1 MLALFKKRDAVP
13 MASQIGASTHTEAA
27 SSDAGVHALARTLQ
41 RDTSGLGLEAAQ
53 LRGTLEDSAA
63 VAERQAGTLSELVHQ
78 AQQIGQAQQHIH
90 SETQLSQQA
99 LQRARDSVEH
109 VGSEVTGVVSTLHQ
123 VSEAA
128 RQITQVALQT
138 RLVAFNA
145 SVEAKRAGEAG
156 RGFGVVADAV
166 KDLSTQVES
175 ISKAIMGTVAT
186 LDQRIQSLAADLSTA
201 SEAPDGSGMGQVGGK
216 AGKGQKDSGRR
227 VHQALLGVEA
237 AVQRIVSAAESS
249 AQLSSGINQ
258 QVSRMAQE
266 VQQTRDV
273 LGTATRRS
281 EAVLGVSERLM
292 ELIATCG
299 VETSDTPYIQ
309 MAQQVAGQ
317 IAHAL
322 GEALAQGRISQA
334 QLFDEHYQAISGS
347 QPPQHT
353 TAFNALSDALFPHFQ
368 ETALKALPQVVF
380 CIAADRNGY
389 ISTHNRAYC
398 HPQRP
403 GDVVWNT
410 AHSRWRR
417 IFNDRTGLASARN
430 TRPFLLQTYRRDMG
444 GGNFV
449 LLKEASAPIE
459 VAGRHWGGLR
469 LAYRF

>member
-1 MLALFKKRDAVP
+1 MLAMFKKRDAAPV
-13 MASQIGASTHTEAA
+13 ASQTGASAQADTA
-27 SSDAGVHALARTLQ
+27 SSDAGVHTLAQTLQ

-63 VAERQAGTLSELVHQ
+63 AAERQVGALSELVHH

-90 SETQLSQQA
+90 SESQLSQQA

-145 SVEAKRAGEAG
+145 SVEAKRAGDAG
-156 RGFGVVADAV
+156 LGFGVVADAV

-186 LDQRIQSLAADLSTA
+186 LDQRIQSLAADLSTT
-201 SEAPDGSGMGQVGGK
+201 SDGQVR
-216 AGKGQKDSGRR
+216 GKGHKDSKDSKDQQDDGHR

-258 QVSRMAQE
+258 QVNRMAQE
-266 VQQTRDV
+266 VQQTRDM

-281 EAVLGVSERLM
+281 EVVLGVSERLM

-299 VETSDTPYIQ
+299 VETSDTPYIH

-317 IAHAL
+317 IAQAL
-322 GEALAQGRISQA
+322 GDALAQGRIAQA

-347 QPPQHT
+347 QPQQHT
-353 TAFNALSDALFPHFQ
+353 TAFNALSDALFPGFQ
-368 ETALKALPQVVF
+368 EAALKALPQVVF

-398 HPQRP
+398 QPQRP
-403 GDVVWNT
+403 GDVAWNT

-449 LLKEASAPIE
+449 LLKEASAPID

>member
-1 MLALFKKRDAVP
+1 MLALFKKRDAASV
-13 MASQIGASTHTEAA
+13 ASQMGAAAPHDAA
-27 SSDAGVHALARTLQ
+27 SADAGVHALAQTLQ

-63 VAERQAGTLSELVHQ
+63 VAERQVGTLTELVQ
-78 AQQIGQAQQHIH
+78 RAQQIGQAQSHIR

-145 SVEAKRAGEAG
+145 SVEAKRAGDAG
-156 RGFGVVADAV
+156 LGFGVVADAV

-186 LDQRIQSLAADLSTA
+186 LDQRIQSLAADLSTSA
-201 SEAPDGSGMGQVGGK
+201 DQRS
-216 AGKGQKDSGRR
+216 GKGGERQ

-249 AQLSSGINQ
+249 AELSGDINQ

-309 MAQQVAGQ
+309 LAQQVAGQ
-317 IAHAL
+317 IAQAL
-322 GEALAQGRISQA
+322 NDAVAQGRLTQA
-334 QLFDEHYQAISGS
+334 QLFDERYQAIPGS
-347 QPPQHT
+347 QPQQHT
-353 TAFNALSDALFPHFQ
+353 AAFNELTDALFPTFQ
-368 ETALKALPQVVF
+368 EAALKALPQIVF

-398 HPQRP
+398 QAQRP
-403 GDVVWNT
+403 GDVAWNT

-449 LLKEASAPIE
+449 LLKEASAPIQ
-459 VAGRHWGGLR
+459 VGGRHWGGLR

>member
-1 MLALFKKRDAVP
+1 MLALFKKRDA
-13 MASQIGASTHTEAA
+13 ASAAPQAEPGSAPASTQDGASVR
-27 SSDAGVHALARTLQ
+27 SLAQTLQ

-63 VAERQAGTLSELVHQ
+63 VAERQAGTLAELVSQ

-90 SETQLSQQA
+90 SETHLSQAA
-99 LQRARDSVEH
+99 LQRARASVEH
-109 VGSEVTGVVSTLHQ
+109 VGTEVTGVVSTLQQ

-156 RGFGVVADAV
+156 LGFSVVADAV

-186 LDQRIQSLAADLSTA
+186 LDQRIQSLAADLSTSDA
-201 SEAPDGSGMGQVGGK
+201 TGRHPNDRQPDQ
-216 AGKGQKDSGRR
+216 RR

-237 AVQRIVSAAESS
+237 AVERIVAAADTSAT
-249 AQLSSGINQ
+249 LSSGINA

-266 VQQTRDV
+266 VQQTRDA

-299 VETSDTPYIQ
+299 VETSDSPYIQ
-309 MAQQVAGQ
+309 TAQHVAGQ
-317 IAHAL
+317 IASAL
-322 GEALAQGRISQA
+322 TQALSAGRITEA
-334 QLFDEHYQAISGS
+334 QLFDERYQAIVGS
-347 QPPQHT
+347 QPAQHAA
-353 TAFNALSDALFPHFQ
+353 AFNALTDALFPALQ
-368 ETALKALPQVVF
+368 EPVLQALPQVVF

-398 HPQRP
+398 HNQRP